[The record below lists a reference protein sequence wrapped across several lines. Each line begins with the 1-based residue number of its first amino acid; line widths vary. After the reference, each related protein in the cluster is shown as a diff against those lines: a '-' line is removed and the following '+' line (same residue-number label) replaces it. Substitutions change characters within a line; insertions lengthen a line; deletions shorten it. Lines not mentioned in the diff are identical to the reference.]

1 MEHSIDFTITNVP
14 DAYSLQGND
23 ESYGYMIMD
32 TVDAGMIDKH
42 GSWLSSQT
50 ALATSIH
57 NTFQNNTSIL
67 DIIIR

>member
-1 MEHSIDFTITNVP
+1 M
-14 DAYSLQGND
+14 DA
-23 ESYGYMIMD
+23 
-32 TVDAGMIDKH
+32 VDAGMIDKH

-57 NTFQNNTSIL
+57 NTFQKNTSIL